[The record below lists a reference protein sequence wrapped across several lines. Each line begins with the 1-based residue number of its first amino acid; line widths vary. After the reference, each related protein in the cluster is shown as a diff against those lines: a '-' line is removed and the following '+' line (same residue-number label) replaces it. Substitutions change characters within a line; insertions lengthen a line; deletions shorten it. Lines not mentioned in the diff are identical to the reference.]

1 MIEINLY
8 FIVSQILVFFA
19 LIFDFV
25 GMQFKARKKIILFLG
40 ISASLISA
48 HYFFL
53 GKIAAGII
61 IIISLVR
68 YITCYFTT
76 NKKYLYLFI
85 LLSTLTL
92 IFTYRETFDLII
104 YFGILS
110 IIVGNFQSEEMKLRK
125 IMMVGT
131 STLIIYNIIIFSPM
145 GAIVEGSLLI
155 SNIIGYYRHHY
166 KIKEKIKLK
175 T

>member
-1 MIEINLY
+1 MIEFSIY
-8 FIVSQILVFFA
+8 FVVSQILVLFA
-19 LIFDFV
+19 LVFDFL
-25 GMQFKARKKIILFLG
+25 GMQFKDRKRIILFLG
-40 ISASLISA
+40 ISVSLISA

-61 IIISLVR
+61 IIISIVR

-85 LLSTLTL
+85 LLSTITL
-92 IFTYRETFDLII
+92 ILTYKEAFDLII
-104 YFGILS
+104 YLGIL
-110 IIVGNFQSEEMKLRK
+110 IIIIGNFQKEEKSLRK
-125 IMMVGT
+125 IMMLGT
-131 STLIIYNIIIFSPM
+131 STLIFYNLIIFSPM
-145 GAIVEGSLLI
+145 GAVVEGSLLV

>member
-1 MIEINLY
+1 MIEFSVY
-8 FIVSQILVFFA
+8 FVVSQILVLFA
-19 LIFDFV
+19 LVFDFL
-25 GMQFKARKKIILFLG
+25 GMQFKAIKKIIMFLG
-40 ISASLISA
+40 ISAGLISA

-61 IIISLVR
+61 IIISLAR

-85 LLSTLTL
+85 LLSTLAL
-92 IFTYRETFDLII
+92 IWTYQEVFDLII
-104 YFGILS
+104 YVGI
-110 IIVGNFQSEEMKLRK
+110 IIIIIGNFQKEEKKLRQ
-125 IMMVGT
+125 IMMAGT
-131 STLIIYNIIIFSPM
+131 STLIIYNLIIFSPM

>member
-1 MIEINLY
+1 MIELTLT
-8 FIVSQILVFFA
+8 FIISQILVFFA
-19 LIFDFV
+19 LIFDFL
-25 GMQFKARKKIILFLG
+25 GMQFKDRKRIILFLG
-40 ISASLISA
+40 VSASLISA

-53 GKIAAGII
+53 GKITAGII
-61 IIISLVR
+61 IIVSIAR

-76 NKKYLYLFI
+76 KKKYLYLFI

-92 IFTYRETFDLII
+92 IFTYREVLDLII
-104 YFGILS
+104 YCGILL
-110 IIVGNFQSEEMKLRK
+110 IIIGNFQDEEKKLRK
-125 IMMVGT
+125 IMMAGT
-131 STLIIYNIIIFSPM
+131 STLIIYNIVIFSPM
-145 GAIVEGSLLI
+145 GAVVEGSLLV